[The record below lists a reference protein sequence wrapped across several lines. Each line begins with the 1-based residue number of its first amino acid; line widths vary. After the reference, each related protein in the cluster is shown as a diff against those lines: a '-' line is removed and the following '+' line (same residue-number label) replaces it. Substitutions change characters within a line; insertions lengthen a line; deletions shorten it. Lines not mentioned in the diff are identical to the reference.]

1 MIVQNQQLTED
12 IKYQQYTKDKE
23 HATIQT
29 YSGLLVAPFSIT
41 EEQIKLVDI
50 AHALSNKCRFT
61 GHTSE
66 FYSVGQ
72 HSILVGRTAEKLARF
87 HSAKIRNIIR
97 GWGTLHDGDEAYTPD
112 LPTPLKV
119 LTEFVLLKQLGVE
132 IRMKIMKKFG
142 FPLEEPDEVQ
152 QADKI
157 LLATEKRDL
166 MVQVTNVWGVSLP
179 PPLEK
184 RIVPMTP
191 RQAKR
196 AFLKELELINCL

>member
-1 MIVQNQQLTED
+1 
-12 IKYQQYTKDKE
+12 
-23 HATIQT
+23 
-29 YSGLLVAPFSIT
+29 
-41 EEQIKLVDI
+41 
-50 AHALSNKCRFT
+50 
-61 GHTSE
+61 
-66 FYSVGQ
+66 
-72 HSILVGRTAEKLARF
+72 
-87 HSAKIRNIIR
+87 
-97 GWGTLHDGDEAYTPD
+97 
-112 LPTPLKV
+112 
-119 LTEFVLLKQLGVE
+119 
-132 IRMKIMKKFG
+132 MKIMKKFG